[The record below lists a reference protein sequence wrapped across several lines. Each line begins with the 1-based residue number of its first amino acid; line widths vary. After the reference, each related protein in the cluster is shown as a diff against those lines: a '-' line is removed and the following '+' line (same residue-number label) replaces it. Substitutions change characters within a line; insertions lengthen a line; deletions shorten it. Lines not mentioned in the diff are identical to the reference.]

1 MTGNWRRSLL
11 GAVSATAVALALPT
25 AAAAQTGGTQAADPQ
40 ASTAPV
46 PASQVP
52 QDPGAASSTADPA
65 ANTAQE
71 SSSGGLEDIIV
82 TAQKRPENIQK
93 VSIAIQAITAEGLA
107 KAGITDV
114 ARIEQVTPGLTFA
127 FGGNDAKIALRGANS
142 NATFQDNSSVV
153 GVFVDGVYKPRA
165 SQQTRSFFDVA
176 RLEVLKGPQGTL
188 YGRNTLAG
196 AINLY
201 TNAANLDG
209 FEAAINSSYQRF
221 NHLRNEAY
229 VNVPLSSTF
238 AVRLAGLTE
247 QSDGYVHNDAGP
259 NIGTLDTISV
269 RGSAFWRP
277 SDSFNA
283 TLRVTNI
290 RERGNTNGLFA
301 TNGTCATRD
310 PNGLTDAL
318 GTVLYCANPRRGAAG
333 TRAFNSK
340 GKLDISKDFVNQDKT
355 DEFNA
360 TLELNLDLGSWAG
373 LKSIT
378 SYTDYSSTLG
388 HDADYSAVSHS
399 REWFVEEAKSYTQ
412 ELQLGS
418 RGPSPFQYTVGLYAS
433 RDETFFGGGLIR
445 LNRDDLSVRPNATT
459 ADGLIR
465 PVQIATPVLNPR
477 LDLGNP
483 LSPTRD
489 GQTSNTFQYI
499 NINTYGV
506 FGQVSYAIVPRLR
519 VVGGARYSSEEK
531 KAINFNGPT
540 SYQGPQFPL
549 SAPTTPDGFSR
560 NKSLATSRTH
570 KTFTKPTYRGA
581 IEFDASEDVLLFA
594 NVSTGFLSG
603 SINPA
608 GLITSQQTSTN
619 YEAGIKSRFLDRRVQ
634 LNASLYHTDYSNLAS
649 TFQRPNSAGGVDT
662 LSVTGGEI
670 KATGFEAIL
679 DVIPVENLHLTL
691 SGNYLHSRYGDF
703 PQLVSGQTY
712 GGLAGGASRTVNL
725 KGYTTPYSPEF
736 TATFIGSY
744 DVHLAGGS
752 TITPLV
758 QVHYSDSYF
767 AHGNLPFNIAGF
779 QDHYTKTDLRL
790 SWTSA
795 NERFGVELFVENLEN
810 EIVNSRTQSGGDGIE
825 QVQWGMPRNYGVRL
839 KGRF

>member
-1 MTGNWRRSLL
+1 MSGARIRLSL
-11 GAVSATAVALALPT
+11 V
-25 AAAAQTGGTQAADPQ
+25 
-40 ASTAPV
+40 ASTALATALISAC
-46 PASQVP
+46 PAFAQQAASSPAQQAGETPGTTSQVP
-52 QDPGAASSTADPA
+52 QDPGAAQSTADPA
-65 ANTAQE
+65 GLTARE
-71 SSSGGLEDIIV
+71 SSDGGLEDIIV
-82 TAQKRPENIQK
+82 TAQKRPENIQD
-93 VSIAIQAITAEGLA
+93 VSLAIQAITAEGLA
-107 KAGITDV
+107 KSGITDV

-201 TNAANLDG
+201 TNAAELDAFSG
-209 FEAAINSSYQRF
+209 GLNASYQRF
-221 NHLRNEAY
+221 NRVRTEGF
-229 VNVPLSSTF
+229 VNVPLSESF
-238 AVRLAGLTE
+238 AVRLAGLTDR
-247 QSDGYVHNDAGP
+247 SDGYVKNDAGP

-269 RGSAFWRP
+269 RGSAHWRP
-277 SDSFNA
+277 SETFDA
-283 TLRVTNI
+283 VLRVTNV
-290 RERGNTNGLFA
+290 RERGNVNGLFA

-310 PNGLTDAL
+310 ANGLTDAL
-318 GTVLYCANPRRGAAG
+318 GPVLFCDNPRRGAAG

-340 GKLDISKDFVNQDKT
+340 GKLDISKDFVNKDKT

-360 TLELNLDLGSWAG
+360 TLELNLDLGSTIG
-373 LKSIT
+373 VKSIT
-378 SYTDYSSTLG
+378 SFTDYSSTLG

-418 RGPSPFQYTVGLYAS
+418 RGTSPFQYTVGLYAS
-433 RDETFFGGGLIR
+433 RDETFFGGGLVR

-459 ADGLIR
+459 ADGLVR
-465 PVQIATPVLNPR
+465 PVQIATPILNPR

-499 NINTYGV
+499 NIDTYGV
-506 FGQVSYAIVPRLR
+506 FGQASYAILPTLR
-519 VVGGARYSSEEK
+519 VVGGARYSSEAK
-531 KAINFNGPT
+531 DAVNFSGPT
-540 SYQGPQFPL
+540 SWQGPQFPL
-549 SAPTTPDGFSR
+549 AAPTTPDGFSR
-560 NKSLATSRTH
+560 DKALATGRVS
-570 KTFTKPTYRGA
+570 KTFKKPTYRGA
-581 IEFDASEDVLLFA
+581 IEFDAADDVLLFA

-619 YEAGIKSRFLDRRVQ
+619 YEAGVKSRFLDRRVQ
-634 LNASLYHTDYSNLAS
+634 LNASAYHTEYSNLAS

-662 LSVTGGEI
+662 LSVTGGKI

-712 GGLAGGASRTVNL
+712 GGLAGGASRTINL
-725 KGYTTPYSPEF
+725 RGYKTPYSPTF
-736 TATFIGSY
+736 TGTVIASY
-744 DVHLAGGS
+744 DVDLGDRGKL
-752 TITPLV
+752 TPQV
-758 QVHYSDSYF
+758 QMFYSGSYF

-790 SWTSA
+790 SWTNASEKYGIEIFA
-795 NERFGVELFVENLEN
+795 ENIEN

-825 QVQWGMPRNYGVRL
+825 QVQWGMPANYGVRL
-839 KGRF
+839 RAKF